1 MAFDWDDIEKEIN
14 AGADETDIELESKI
28 SSLTH
33 MNDEDINAL
42 FPELADK
49 EKLVQLMKIVNQSA
63 SENEKKV
70 RLVNNIEDLA
80 GTVVKLLA
88 KFV

>member
-1 MAFDWDDIEKEIN
+1 MGFDWGEIESEIN
-14 AGADETDIELESKI
+14 QAADETDIQLESKI

-33 MNDEDINAL
+33 MNEEDINAL
-42 FPELADK
+42 FPEKADK
-49 EKLVQLMKIVNQSA
+49 EKLVQLMKIVSDSA

-70 RLVNNIEDLA
+70 RLVNNIEELA
-80 GTVVKLLA
+80 GTAVKLLT